1 MSEDTNVE
9 DYEIFYYFD
18 SQGRKYYT
26 PSEIYASYRAK
37 HYGTNKVYI
46 EKN

>member
-9 DYEIFYYFD
+9 DYEIFYY
-18 SQGRKYYT
+18 SQGRKYFT